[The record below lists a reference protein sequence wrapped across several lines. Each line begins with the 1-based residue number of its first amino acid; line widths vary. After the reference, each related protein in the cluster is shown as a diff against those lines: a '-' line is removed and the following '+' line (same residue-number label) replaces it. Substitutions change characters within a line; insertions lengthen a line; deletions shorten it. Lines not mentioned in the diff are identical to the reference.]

1 MKHLNAI
8 FSSPLPQAPSAPPFW
23 RINHHQSIEI
33 RAIAPII
40 YIEFKNSKR
49 LRVCMI
55 QSIQSISVEYVF
67 VLRKILKQGFDK
79 HARIIPQTGMVE
91 EKSLGIKSDFHL
103 LESIIQQ
110 HYAHATHRSMM
121 SLNRYWLFSVR

>member
-1 MKHLNAI
+1 MKDLNAI
-8 FSSPLPQAPSAPPFW
+8 QCSSLAHPPSSPPFW

-40 YIEFKNSKR
+40 YIEFENSKR

-67 VLRKILKQGFDK
+67 VLRKILKKGFDK
-79 HARIIPQTGMVE
+79 HARIIPQTRMVE
-91 EKSLGIKSDFHL
+91 EKSLGIKSDFHYKL
-103 LESIIQQ
+103 FLNSNAMLTQRIIQ
-110 HYAHATHRSMM
+110 
-121 SLNRYWLFSVR
+121 